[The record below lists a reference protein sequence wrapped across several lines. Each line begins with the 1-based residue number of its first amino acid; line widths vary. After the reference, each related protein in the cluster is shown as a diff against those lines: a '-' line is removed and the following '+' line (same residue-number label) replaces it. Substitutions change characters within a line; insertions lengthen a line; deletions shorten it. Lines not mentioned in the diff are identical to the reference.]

1 MIGCSKEELYYDT
14 LKEAKMW
21 DKLFSAVDGLSMGT
35 NATWLRNEVISNNI
49 ANADTPGF
57 KVSQVRFEDIMASA
71 ISSDGVG
78 MKTARSGHEQA
89 GLSVIGDVQPVV
101 TTDTSTS
108 YRIDGNNVD
117 AEAQMTALAQNSL
130 EYYTFISKINTEFN
144 KLNIAIRGS
153 V

>member
-1 MIGCSKEELYYDT
+1 
-14 LKEAKMW
+14 MW
-21 DKLFSAVDGLSMGT
+21 DKLFSGVDGLSMGT

-71 ISSDGVG
+71 ISSDGLETE
-78 MKTARSGHEQA
+78 TASSGRAQT
-89 GLSVIGDVQPVV
+89 GSSVIGNVQPVV
-101 TTDTSTS
+101 TTDNSTS

-117 AEAQMTALAQNSL
+117 VEAQMTALAQNSL

>member
-1 MIGCSKEELYYDT
+1 
-14 LKEAKMW
+14 MW
-21 DKLFSAVDGLSMGT
+21 DKLFSAVDDLSMGT

-71 ISSDGVG
+71 ISSNGLETQTTKSG
-78 MKTARSGHEQA
+78 QAQTA
-89 GLSVIGDVQPVV
+89 LSDIGDVQPVV
-101 TTDTSTS
+101 TTDDSTS
-108 YRIDGNNVD
+108 YRLDGNNVD
-117 AEAQMTALAQNSL
+117 IEAQMTALAQNSL
-130 EYYTFISKINTEFN
+130 EYYTFISKINTEFD